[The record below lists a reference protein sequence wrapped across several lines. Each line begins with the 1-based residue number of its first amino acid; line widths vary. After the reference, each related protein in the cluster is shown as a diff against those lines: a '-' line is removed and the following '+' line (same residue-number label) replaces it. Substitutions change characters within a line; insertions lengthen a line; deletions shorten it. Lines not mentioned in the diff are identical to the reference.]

1 VAEGDSDQMRWLR
14 KWLMETGH
22 DIRGAR
28 NGRWA
33 LTMWKSFRPFDLIVS
48 DFVFAEERL
57 FIRRPENRKWV
68 ATRRRDQSRRA
79 APTVHIANERG
90 KSDGAVRRE
99 AVEEALAFRR
109 LAKLLEPSPQMTLPL
124 GSED

>member
-1 VAEGDSDQMRWLR
+1 MVEGDSDQMRWLR

-48 DFVFAEERL
+48 DFVFAKE
-57 FIRRPENRKWV
+57 
-68 ATRRRDQSRRA
+68 RA
-79 APTVHIANERG
+79 A
-90 KSDGAVRRE
+90 RR
-99 AVEEALAFRR
+99 
-109 LAKLLEPSPQMTLPL
+109 
-124 GSED
+124 